1 MADMEVTPSSAL
13 LESTELKFRNLFM
26 RQLRKGSEV
35 NQREILP
42 NTAVGMGETAVNNW
56 AIYAGPKQ
64 DAKLV
69 GHAKGMHISAHGWCH
84 SFSIVFDGEWFTGST
99 LQAMGVDS
107 EDSDNIPSEWS
118 IVGGTG
124 EFQMARG
131 VINRK
136 FYEWTGDGKTQELT
150 IHAFCV
156 SSFPS
161 APKEDG
167 PWGGNGSSKGYIE
180 RGQLPVRLLSV
191 TVHSG
196 FIVDALEFSCLD
208 QAGQQRTFGPWGG
221 SGGHKDTITLDA
233 SDFITRISGTTDE
246 VEGRTVVSSLLIVT
260 NNGKTYGPFGSEN
273 AKKQF
278 SSGKVPSNGRITGF
292 FGTYSK
298 YLDSIGVYY
307 A

>member
-26 RQLRKGSEV
+26 RQLRKGPEV

-42 NTAVGMGETAVNNW
+42 NTSVGMGETAVNNW

-99 LQAMGVDS
+99 LQAMG
-107 EDSDNIPSEWS
+107 
-118 IVGGTG
+118 
-124 EFQMARG
+124 
-131 VINRK
+131 
-136 FYEWTGDGKTQELT
+136 
-150 IHAFCV
+150 
-156 SSFPS
+156 
-161 APKEDG
+161 DG

-221 SGGHKDTITLDA
+221 SGGHKDTITLGA
-233 SDFITRISGTTDE
+233 SDFITKISGTTDE

-298 YLDSIGVYY
+298 YLDSVGVYY